1 MSLYIEEIIKQA
13 KKAAKIKEVPIGAVI
28 VYKNK
33 IIAKAYNQRIRKKDV
48 LGHAEIIAIKKAVKK
63 MKDWRLNKCDL
74 YVTLEPCHMCKE
86 IIKEARINNVYYLV
100 SRQEGK
106 KEYDKTNISSIKEKR
121 YEKEQMEYKQLLSD
135 FFKLNCN
142 R

>member
-33 IIAKAYNQRIRKKDV
+33 IIAKAYNQRRRKKDV

>member
-1 MSLYIEEIIKQA
+1 MSLYIEEIFKQA
-13 KKAAKIKEVPIGAVI
+13 KKAAKIKEVPIGAII
-28 VYKNK
+28 VCKNK

-48 LGHAEIIAIKKAVKK
+48 LGHAEIIAIKKAAKK

-121 YEKEQMEYKQLLSD
+121 YEKEQIEYKQLLSD